1 MRVRAGVGLKIVTLV
16 LIVAEL
22 FPSSLSGTRFSWS
35 TVAVFSAV
43 VSTMAAR
50 RPVMVTTATAAAP
63 VPSDPR
69 SQSSVPPVTAS
80 RSEHTPRVVLKL
92 VYVKF
97 GGGRSTKPTVEAGAL
112 PMFRTSM
119 V

>member
-1 MRVRAGVGLKIVTLV
+1 MDSTTKA
-16 LIVAEL
+16 
-22 FPSSLSGTRFSWS
+22 SGS
-35 TVAVFSAV
+35 TVAPLVTEMFVAV
-43 VSTMAAR
+43 LTYPVT
-50 RPVMVTTATAAAP
+50 VMVATALGP
-63 VPSDPR
+63 VPSGPR